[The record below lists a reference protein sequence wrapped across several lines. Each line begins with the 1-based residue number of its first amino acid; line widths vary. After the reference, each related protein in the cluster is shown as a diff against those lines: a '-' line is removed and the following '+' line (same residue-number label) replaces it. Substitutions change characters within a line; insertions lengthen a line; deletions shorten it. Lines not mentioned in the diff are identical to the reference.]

1 MKITK
6 TRLKQIIKEELEN
19 VLEKQ
24 LPSPEQERRRELK
37 ASLAGDRKLIRRG
50 AHGEEMTGDELEKY
64 MAACK
69 RLNDSGINK
78 YKDYMNCMDAIQ
90 SYKRGLETH
99 GYPSDHIEP

>member
-6 TRLKQIIKEELEN
+6 NRLKQLIKEELGN

-24 LPSPEQERRRELK
+24 LSSSEQERRRELK
-37 ASLAGDRKLIRRG
+37 ASLAGDREIIRRG
-50 AHGEEMTGDELEKY
+50 AHGEEISGNELEKY

-69 RLNDSGINK
+69 RLNDSGIPK
-78 YKDYMNCMDAIQ
+78 YKDYMNCMNAIA

-99 GYPSDHIEP
+99 GYPSDYIAP